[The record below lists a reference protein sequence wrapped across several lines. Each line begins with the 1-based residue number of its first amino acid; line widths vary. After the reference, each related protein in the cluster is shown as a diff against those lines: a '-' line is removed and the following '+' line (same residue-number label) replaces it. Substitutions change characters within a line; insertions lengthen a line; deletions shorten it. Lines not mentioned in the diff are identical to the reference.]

1 MKPQEI
7 REMEADELDRKLVE
21 LKDQLFKL
29 RFQNELGQLE
39 NSAKIQSIRK
49 DIARIETILKQD
61 QAKGRTTTP

>member
-39 NSAKIQSIRK
+39 NAAKIQSIRK
-49 DIARIETILKQD
+49 DIARIETILTEMK
-61 QAKGRTTTP
+61 AKARAEA